1 MGCLKGY
8 VRRIGGI
15 DALAKC
21 ISDTLSVG
29 ILPSELITVAVES
42 LSHPIVPSLR
52 LSTKPLGLSV
62 VDSTPHLNLACD
74 VVCSLENTVWLRVT
88 PEEVQWI
95 TDDIGV
101 FYDVESNTSWTVT
114 Y

>member
-8 VRRIGGI
+8 VRRIGAI
-15 DALAKC
+15 NALAKR
-21 ISDTLSVG
+21 ISESLSVDVV
-29 ILPSELITVAVES
+29 PSEFLSVAVES

-74 VVCSLENTVWLRVT
+74 VVCSLEKATWLRVT

>member
-8 VRRIGGI
+8 VRRIGAI
-15 DALAKC
+15 KALAKR
-21 ISDTLSVG
+21 ISESLSVDVV
-29 ILPSELITVAVES
+29 PSEFMSVAVES
-42 LSHPIVPSLR
+42 LSKPIVPSLK
-52 LSTKPLGLSV
+52 LSVKPLSLSIA
-62 VDSTPHLNLACD
+62 DSTPHFNLTCS